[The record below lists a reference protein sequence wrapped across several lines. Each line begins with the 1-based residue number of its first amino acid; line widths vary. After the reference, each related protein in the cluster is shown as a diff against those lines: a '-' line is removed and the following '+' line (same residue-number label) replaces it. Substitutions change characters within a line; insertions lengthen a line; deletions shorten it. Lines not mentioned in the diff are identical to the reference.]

1 MNIDLRTVPKKA
13 WQSGHSAKLSSS
25 QARPIV
31 AVVKIAEQYLHDW
44 PQHVPVKDKKKE
56 HWDEVS
62 YTILDDEGKPDVKR
76 AAVRL
81 RRSRHS
87 LEDRPDRPSYVPD
100 FNAHTAAK
108 LAAQLLYLAERRLED
123 VHGR

>member
-1 MNIDLRTVPKKA
+1 MFLACIEFLMDCPKMGDHVTDYE
-13 WQSGHSAKLSSS
+13 SRRL
-25 QARPIV
+25 
-31 AVVKIAEQYLHDW
+31 VKIAEQYLHDW